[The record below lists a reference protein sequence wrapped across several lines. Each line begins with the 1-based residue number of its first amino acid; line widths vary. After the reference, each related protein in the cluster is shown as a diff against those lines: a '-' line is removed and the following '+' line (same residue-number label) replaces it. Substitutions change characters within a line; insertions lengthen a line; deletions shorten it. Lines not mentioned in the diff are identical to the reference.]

1 MGRLAT
7 WWWNLCVNFCRLHRD
22 RDFLVLHEGDA
33 HLVSCRGCGRTLL
46 ATSGVRIVAK
56 VQPGCLGLFFSACE
70 RYVRERGD
78 EAAASEVRR
87 LSALA

>member
-7 WWWNLCVNFCRLHRD
+7 WWWNLRVNFCRLHRD
-22 RDFLVLHEGDA
+22 FLVHREGGA
-33 HLVSCRGCGRTLL
+33 YVATCRRCGRTQL
-46 ATSGVRIVAK
+46 AAGSHRIVAK